1 MVDNNTNSQADEI
14 SLGEEKE
21 ARLRARVKRNLQRSN
36 KKNGRFFNFFDIAV
50 IFVVLVAL
58 TLLILGV
65 RISDIF
71 GVSDEGRT
79 CRVEY
84 QVCFAA
90 VDEEF
95 AKSIKL
101 GDALYDADTKSS
113 MGRVAAVV
121 QTTPT
126 MAVVSTTPAQDG
138 NVGELMPVPGK
149 VDMVVT
155 VVVDAVYSE
164 GVGYTVDA
172 RVLRIGSARTLR
184 FPGYVGTGECIAL
197 REVNTAE

>member
-1 MVDNNTNSQADEI
+1 MVDNNNNHPVNEI

-65 RISDIF
+65 RISDVF
-71 GVSDEGRT
+71 GASDEGRT

-84 QVCFAA
+84 QVRFTA

-101 GDALYDADTKSS
+101 GDALYGADTKSG
-113 MGRVAAVV
+113 MGHVAADV

-126 MAVVSTTPAQDG
+126 MATVSTTPMQNG
-138 NVGELMPVPGK
+138 NVGELVPMPGK

-155 VVVDAVYSE
+155 VVVDAVYTE
-164 GVGYTVDA
+164 GVGYTVDTGA
-172 RVLRIGSARTLR
+172 LRIGGARTIR
-184 FPGYVGTGECIAL
+184 FPGYVGTGVCVAL